1 MTTQATTNWLEERRG
16 FITASVLSDVIAKPT
31 TARYQDLAHR
41 LACEREGALMDDDE
55 APARSMR
62 FGKHWE
68 DRAVAI
74 YSGEHLESDVAYF
87 GTTNPRFVKWS
98 DHHDIAAFRLAWPG
112 VVADHEHRTQAWR
125 IEAIINGLRW
135 FGASPDAHVNRDGAA
150 EIKLAMS
157 VDVQGQRL
165 SMGRPEKKHD
175 RQCQGIL
182 LAGARQ
188 WIDFVSFCPQIQ
200 PTEDQWFEYRY
211 KRDEAYIAKLIL
223 AIADFNAHVEQ
234 LRKAA

>member
-1 MTTQATTNWLEERRG
+1 MTIAIRKNWLEERRG
-16 FITASVLSDVIAKPT
+16 FITASVLHVVDGKPSNIT
-31 TARYQDLAHR
+31 YQDLAHK
-41 LACEREGALMDDDE
+41 LAWERDGALLDDDE

-87 GTTNPRFVKWS
+87 GTANPRFIKWQ
-98 DHHDIAAFRLAWPG
+98 DHHSIDAFRQSWPG
-112 VVADHEHRTQAWR
+112 LVTGHG
-125 IEAIINGLRW
+125 IEAIIAGLRW
-135 FGASPDAHVNRDGAA
+135 YGASPDAHVNRDGAA

-157 VDVQGQRL
+157 IDVQGQRL

-182 LAGARQ
+182 LASARQ

-211 KRDEAYIAKLIL
+211 QRDDAYIAKLIL
-223 AIADFNAHVEQ
+223 AISDFNNCVEQ

>member
-16 FITASVLSDVIAKPT
+16 FITASVLSDVIAKT
-31 TARYQDLAHR
+31 TTGRYQDLAHK
-41 LACEREGALMDDDE
+41 LACERDGALLDDDE

-87 GTTNPRFVKWS
+87 GTANPRFIKWQ
-98 DHHDIAAFRLAWPG
+98 DHHSIDALRTTLHAQL
-112 VVADHEHRTQAWR
+112 VADDG

-135 FGASPDAHVNRDGAA
+135 YGASPDAHVNRDGAA

-157 VDVQGQRL
+157 IDVQGQRL

-188 WIDFVSFCPQIQ
+188 WIDFISFCPQIQ

-211 KRDEAYIAKLIL
+211 QRDEAFLAKLIL
-223 AIADFNAHVEQ
+223 AIAGFNTYVEQ

>member
-1 MTTQATTNWLEERRG
+1 MTTATTHWLEERRG

-31 TARYQDLAHR
+31 SARYQDLAHK
-41 LACEREGALMDDDE
+41 LSCERNGALMDDDE

-87 GTTNPRFVKWS
+87 GTTQPKFIKWS
-98 DHHDIAAFRLAWPG
+98 LNHDIEAFKAHGMEQYL
-112 VVADHEHRTQAWR
+112 D
-125 IEAIINGLRW
+125 GLMW
-135 FGASPDAHVNRDGAA
+135 FGESPDAYVNHDGAA

-175 RQCQGIL
+175 RQCMGIL
-182 LAGARQ
+182 LASARQ

-211 KRDEAYIAKLIL
+211 QRDEAYLAKLIA
-223 AIADFNAHVEQ
+223 AISGFNTYVEQ

>member
-1 MTTQATTNWLEERRG
+1 MITATTNWLEERRG

-31 TARYQDLAHR
+31 TARYQDLAHK
-41 LACEREGALMDDDE
+41 LACERNGALMDDDE

-87 GTTNPRFVKWS
+87 GTTHPKFIKWS
-98 DHHDIAAFRLAWPG
+98 SNHDIEAFKAHKRMAQY
-112 VVADHEHRTQAWR
+112 VD
-125 IEAIINGLRW
+125 GLMW
-135 FGASPDAHVNRDGAA
+135 FGASPDAYVNKDGAA

-175 RQCQGIL
+175 RQCMGIL
-182 LAGARQ
+182 LASARK

-200 PTEDQWFEYRY
+200 PTEDQWFEFRY
-211 KRDEAYIAKLIL
+211 QRDEAYIANLIS
-223 AIADFNAHVEQ
+223 AISVFNLHVEE
-234 LRKAA
+234 LRIAA